1 MIFSLLDLVCFYDLK
16 IEVRN
21 FMLLENIEV
30 YLDFI
35 RG

>member
-1 MIFSLLDLVCFYDLK
+1 MIFSLLDLVCFCDLK

-21 FMLLENIEV
+21 FKLLENIEV